1 MKDDHDKIIEIG
13 VKLDTIIEQFSNHL
27 KHHFRYSILAWS
39 ITLTSLIGLILMIL
53 KN

>member
-1 MKDDHDKIIEIG
+1 MNDDHDKIIEIN
-13 VKLDTIIEQFSNHL
+13 VKLDGLIEQFSNHL

-39 ITLTSLIGLILMIL
+39 ITLTALISLILMIL